1 MSEYKTIF
9 GKAIKSLS
17 SDPTD
22 TGAEGQIWYNTTTG
36 SFRTVTASAAWSA
49 GGNLSTA
56 NNGGG
61 HGAIGTQ
68 TSSIALTGVP
78 GNSNPL
84 ATEEYNGSSWTAGAS
99 MASYST
105 PTGGNAI
112 PQGGMNGSTTSALYS
127 GGEQYTG
134 NTLNRAQEYN
144 GSTWTTI
151 SNPPITSG
159 YNVGIGPSG
168 TDNLHIGGF
177 DAAYAFLSSTNG
189 WNGSAWTA
197 GGSLNTASWASMGG
211 GSTNAGWYAG
221 GNTGSYAG
229 TTSNKTEEYNGS
241 TWTTVNSMSNNRKS
255 ATGAGPQTQA
265 FVACGQDGT
274 PTRFNTTENYDGT
287 TWTAGATAAVGI
299 VSNRGAGGN
308 STSGLKAGGSQPP
321 NTNSTEEL
329 SLTIYSPIAATWA
342 SGGNI
347 NTARE
352 AMAGAGTQ
360 TAALISGG
368 NIYPNSIQNLS
379 EEYNGTSW
387 TEGNN
392 LTTSRRKLV
401 GAGTQTAAVVFGGT
415 TTAPVAPG
423 ATGKTEEYDG
433 TSYTEQNDM
442 STARL
447 SLMGAGLQDA
457 AWAAGGYLATS
468 TYSSATELYDGTTWT
483 TSPATLNTARGDGGS
498 AGTQTAA
505 IIFGGISP
513 LTANSEEFNGT
524 TWSEGNNIP
533 AATRLMASFGT
544 QTYAV
549 GAGGGD
555 SPDNRTTAFV
565 YDGTSWTN
573 TASLSTG
580 REAMAGSG
588 YGTQPGSTGL
598 AVGGSQNGNPMNAQ
612 TEEFTG
618 EIVQLGYK
626 TISDS

>member
-22 TGAEGQIWYNTTTG
+22 AGAEGQIWYNTTTG
-36 SFRTVTASAAWSA
+36 SFRTVLATGAWSSGGNLLSPNAYSAGFGIQTAAIDA
-49 GGNLSTA
+49 GGNTYATTQEYDGSSWSSNPNLNTGRRSLASANLGTVTA
-56 NNGGG
+56 GLVFGGFNPDVPAQYANTESWNGTTWSEVNDLPAYSGNFAG
-61 HGAIGTQ
+61 FGTQ
-68 TSSIALTGVP
+68 TAAVAFQSPSPGSQSIEWDGTNWGSTAPTNTSRPSSIGNGTGTQTAGLIVGGGP
-78 GNSNPL
+78 TPTVAG
-84 ATEEYNGSSWTAGAS
+84 AVEEYD
-99 MASYST
+99 
-105 PTGGNAI
+105 
-112 PQGGMNGSTTSALYS
+112 
-127 GGEQYTG
+127 
-134 NTLNRAQEYN
+134 
-144 GSTWTTI
+144 GSTWT
-151 SNPPITSG
+151 
-159 YNVGIGPSG
+159 SG
-168 TDNLHIGGF
+168 TSYPESVYKNAVTGVQTS
-177 DAAYAFLSSTNG
+177 AYAFS
-189 WNGSAWTA
+189 
-197 GGSLNTASWASMGG
+197 GSLFPSPTQPTA
-211 GSTNAGWYAG
+211 TN
-221 GNTGSYAG
+221 SY
-229 TTSNKTEEYNGS
+229 N
-241 TWTTVNSMSNNRKS
+241 
-255 ATGAGPQTQA
+255 
-265 FVACGQDGT
+265 
-274 PTRFNTTENYDGT
+274 GT
-287 TWTAGATAAVGI
+287 TWTAQPTIGSARYAA
-299 VSNRGAGGN
+299 SE
-308 STSGLKAGGSQPP
+308 AGGSSGTSALLFGGYAGATPP
-321 NTNSTEEL
+321 ISQTNATEEF
-329 SLTIYSPIAATWA
+329 SYSIYAPIAATWA

-379 EEYNGTSW
+379 EEYNGTTW

-442 STARL
+442 NTARL

-457 AWAAGGYLATS
+457 AWAAGGLLATS
-468 TYSSATELYDGTTWT
+468 TYSTATELYDGTSWT
-483 TSPATLNTARGDGGS
+483 TSPATLNTARGDAGS

-505 IIFGGISP
+505 LIFGGISASP

-533 AATRLMASFGT
+533 AATRQMASFGT

-580 REAMAGSG
+580 REHLAGSG

-598 AVGGSQNGNPMNAQ
+598 AVGGSQDGNPMNAQ

-618 EIVQLGYK
+618 EIVQLDYK